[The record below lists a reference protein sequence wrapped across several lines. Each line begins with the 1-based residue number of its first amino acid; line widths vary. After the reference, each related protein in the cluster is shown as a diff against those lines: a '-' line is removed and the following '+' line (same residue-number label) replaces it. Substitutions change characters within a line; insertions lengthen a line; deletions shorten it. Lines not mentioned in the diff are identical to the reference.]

1 MSDPNQTSGNASTG
15 DTRATQHGERAMNA
29 NQQQHAAPQQHDPAQ
44 ASGQASS
51 QTSSQTHAGDGTPH
65 AIELPPAPKV
75 SRGSLVTVVI
85 VLLLIAIVVG
95 VIGVIRRK
103 HASSELTQYT
113 DVNAAPPVLLE
124 IPKVQ
129 QTAQEIVLPGNIQ
142 AFSLAPIYAR
152 TTGYVKAWY
161 HDIGTHVR
169 KGDLL
174 AIIETP
180 ELDQQLAAAKADLA
194 TAQSNAGLA
203 KTTSERYTDLIGRNA
218 VSQQDTD
225 NAATQ
230 LEARNTQ
237 VNSAAANV
245 RRLDELVS
253 FERITA
259 PFDGIVTARNID
271 IGQLITATG
280 STVSA
285 GAGTVS
291 SNREIFDISA
301 NRTLRVFV
309 NVPQMYAPDAKNG
322 VLATLT
328 LPQYPGRNFTGKL
341 VRSSNAV
348 DPNTRTLLAEVDVD
362 NRSGELLPGSYTEVH
377 LKTASSAPVL
387 IVPVNAVIL
396 LPDGLR
402 VVTVDSSHHAHMVHV
417 TPGRDFGATMEIL
430 SGIQPG
436 QAIVANPPD
445 SITDGQEVRVV
456 TPNAG
461 KSGSE
466 NGGAGNADSK
476 PAAPGATPE
485 KKP

>member
-1 MSDPNQTSGNASTG
+1 
-15 DTRATQHGERAMNA
+15 MNA
-29 NQQQHAAPQQHDPAQ
+29 EPQQH
-44 ASGQASS
+44 S
-51 QTSSQTHAGDGTPH
+51 QQPQTEAHARPGDGRPH
-65 AIELPPAPKV
+65 AIEIPPAPKI
-75 SRGSLVTVVI
+75 SRGSVLTVVI
-85 VLLLIAIVVG
+85 LVLLIAAVVAVVG
-95 VIGVIRRK
+95 IVRRK
-103 HASSELTQYT
+103 HASANLARYT
-113 DVNAAPPVLLE
+113 DANAAPPVTLE
-124 IPKVQ
+124 QPTVQ
-129 QTAQEIVLPGNIQ
+129 ATAQEIVLPGNIQ

-203 KTTSERYTDLIGRNA
+203 KTTSDRYTDLIGRNA

-225 NAATQ
+225 NAANQ

-245 RRLDELVS
+245 RRLEELVS

-259 PFDGIVTARNID
+259 PFDGIVTARNIE

-309 NVPQMYAPDAKNG
+309 NVPQIYAPDAKNG
-322 VLATLT
+322 VVATLT

-341 VRSSNAV
+341 VRTSNAV
-348 DPNTRTLLAEVDVD
+348 DPSTRTLLAEIDVD

-377 LKTASSAPVL
+377 LKTASSAPAL

-402 VVTVDSSHHAHMVHV
+402 VVTVDSSHRAHLVRV

-436 QAIVANPPD
+436 QAIVATPPD
-445 SITDGQEVRVV
+445 SITDGEEVRIIS
-456 TPNAG
+456 PNAG
-461 KSGSE
+461 KPGSE
-466 NGGAGNADSK
+466 NSGAGNADSK
-476 PAAPGATPE
+476 PGTPGAAQE
-485 KKP
+485 KKKP